1 MPCIHCDATGKRQL
15 PPDPEGM
22 NDDRAE
28 WAHEAIIGFMKR
40 TGTDFQD
47 SLGDL
52 LCDLMHWSDRAGF
65 DFQIALDRAHAHY
78 TEETGG
84 MPWQQAEVA
93 Q

>member
-1 MPCIHCDATGKRQL
+1 MKHSEL

-22 NDDRAE
+22 NDARAE
-28 WAHEAIIGFMKR
+28 WADEAVKVFMKR
-40 TGTDFQD
+40 TGTDFED

-52 LCDLMHWSDRAGF
+52 LADLMHWSDRNNF

-93 Q
+93 L